1 MTSGENFLDKTQEM
15 LYNISI
21 EGGKIFMKLKEFFT
35 YLKPDEVISIVDEY
49 GTIVEPV
56 EYQKMPYIEV
66 SESLDA
72 VVVQVYYDSGDS
84 SLTID
89 VAFDDEEED

>member
-1 MTSGENFLDKTQEM
+1 
-15 LYNISI
+15 
-21 EGGKIFMKLKEFFT
+21 MKLKEFFT
-35 YLKPDEVISIVDEY
+35 YLKPDEVISVTDEY

-66 SESLDA
+66 KEYLDA
-72 VVVQVYYDSGDS
+72 EVVQVYYDSGDN

-89 VAFDDEEED
+89 VALDDEEDEHF

>member
-1 MTSGENFLDKTQEM
+1 
-15 LYNISI
+15 
-21 EGGKIFMKLKEFFT
+21 MKLKEFFT

-66 SESLDA
+66 RESLDA
-72 VVVQVYYDSGDS
+72 IVTQVYYDSGDN

-89 VAFDDEEED
+89 IAFDEEEDEHF

>member
-1 MTSGENFLDKTQEM
+1 
-15 LYNISI
+15 
-21 EGGKIFMKLKEFFT
+21 MKLKEFFT

>member
-1 MTSGENFLDKTQEM
+1 
-15 LYNISI
+15 
-21 EGGKIFMKLKEFFT
+21 MKLKEFFM
-35 YLKPDEVISIVDEY
+35 YLKPDEVISVTDEY

-66 SESLDA
+66 NEYLDA
-72 VVVQVYYDSGDS
+72 EVVQVYYDSGDN

-89 VAFDDEEED
+89 VALDEEEDEHY

>member
-1 MTSGENFLDKTQEM
+1 
-15 LYNISI
+15 
-21 EGGKIFMKLKEFFT
+21 MKLKEFFM

-56 EYQKMPYIEV
+56 EYQKMPYVDVREV
-66 SESLDA
+66 LDA
-72 VVVQVYYDSGDS
+72 EVVQVYYDSGDS

-89 VAFDDEEED
+89 VALDEEDDDYN

>member
-1 MTSGENFLDKTQEM
+1 
-15 LYNISI
+15 
-21 EGGKIFMKLKEFFT
+21 MKLKEFFT
-35 YLKPDEVISIVDEY
+35 YLKPDEIISIVDEY

-66 SESLDA
+66 NEYLDA
-72 VVVQVYYDSGDS
+72 EVVQVYYDSGDS

-89 VAFDDEEED
+89 VIAEQDEDDD

>member
-1 MTSGENFLDKTQEM
+1 
-15 LYNISI
+15 
-21 EGGKIFMKLKEFFT
+21 MKLKEFFM

-66 SESLDA
+66 NEYLDA
-72 VVVQVYYDSGDS
+72 EVVQVYYDSGDS

-89 VAFDDEEED
+89 VALDEEEDEHF